1 MDTDS
6 IVMLPEQKALIHK
19 LTDLNLDG
27 FSFELKGQFADPQRF
42 QTMTY
47 EQRLNRCLDSQIELA
62 SNNRFR
68 RLLQNS
74 KIGDKIYIKQF
85 IASESRG
92 LTNDTLLKLQDG
104 DFIEKGLNI
113 IISGPTGTGKTA
125 LAKATAVETMRKGNS
140 AMFFKMSDL
149 SCIIEAKDKFALSRF
164 VDKLRRIRLLI
175 IDDYG
180 LTKISDAVVAALM
193 DIADIRYGIGSTIIT
208 SQLKKKGLMS
218 VIDESPIRDALADR
232 LFRDCDWEITLKGA
246 SWRGNNEEI
255 KGEKIK

>member
-1 MDTDS
+1 MN
-6 IVMLPEQKALIHK
+6 K
-19 LTDLNLDG
+19 L
-27 FSFELKGQFADPQRF
+27 
-42 QTMTY
+42 
-47 EQRLNRCLDSQIELA
+47 
-62 SNNRFR
+62 
-68 RLLQNS
+68 
-74 KIGDKIYIKQF
+74 QF
-85 IASESRG
+85 IDIGNLFRIIGKICKDLERAYRFKG
-92 LTNDTLLKLQDG
+92 INVNFIGMLIDYIGIAFILKWNLH
-104 DFIEKGLNI
+104 
-113 IISGPTGTGKTA
+113 

-140 AMFFKMSDL
+140 AMFFKMRDL
-149 SCIIEAKDKFALSRF
+149 SCIIEAKEKFALSRF

-193 DIADIRYGIGSTIIT
+193 DIADVRYGIGSTIIT

-218 VIDESPIRDALADR
+218 VIDESPIRDAFADR

>member
-1 MDTDS
+1 MNADS
-6 IVMLPEQKALIHK
+6 IVLLPEQKELINK
-19 LTDLNLDG
+19 LTALNLDG
-27 FSFELKGQFADPQRF
+27 FNFELKEQFADPQRF

-47 EQRLNRCLDSQIELA
+47 EERLNRCLDSQIELA

-74 KIGDKIYIKQF
+74 KVGNKIYIRQF
-85 IASESRG
+85 MPSDARG
-92 LTNDTLLKLQDG
+92 LTNDTLLKLKDG
-104 DFIEKGLNI
+104 DFLEKGLNI

-125 LAKATAVETMRKGNS
+125 LAKATAVEAMRKGIS

-149 SCIIEAKDKFALSRF
+149 SCIIEAKDKLALSRF

-180 LTKISDAVVAALM
+180 LTKLSDAVVAALM
-193 DIADIRYGIGSTIIT
+193 DIADVRYGIGSTIIT
-208 SQLKKKGLMS
+208 SQLKKKGLKS

-232 LFRDCDWEITLKGA
+232 LFRECDWEITLSGD